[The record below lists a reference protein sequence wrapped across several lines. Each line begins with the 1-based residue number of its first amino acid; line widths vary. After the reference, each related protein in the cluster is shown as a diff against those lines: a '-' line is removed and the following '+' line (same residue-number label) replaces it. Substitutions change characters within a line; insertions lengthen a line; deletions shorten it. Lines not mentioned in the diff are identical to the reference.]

1 MQSNNFGNN
10 VFHSPM
16 SSTSSCSS
24 SPFTSPESCADV
36 DLLDLPMFFPNET
49 SNIYQQILDLDGSS
63 ELLTQQQQQ
72 QQQYQSY
79 APAQQQKYQYE
90 MPHIGLGTPPTS
102 PSAPAFYKHTSGA
115 TEIGTMYY
123 SAQPQAVQNAYVI
136 PTTQPVQ
143 HKELQQQLVYQ
154 VMMQQFDNL
163 ESSLFSPSPT
173 TSSCSSSLSSSP
185 YEASPLAAISSDFDL
200 FPLNNGPRPQQQIA
214 TSGYPSAPV
223 MAPSVMAQ
231 SMYSSS
237 SNTQAGVYQS
247 QMTPPMNQLEHER
260 DVSSLFNQQQ
270 QQQPPQQLQEQPM
283 TTEMSLLCK
292 CPGQYPC
299 GDPLPGTEP
308 MIDSSLPR
316 SSSPLDEIREE
327 FSESESSSEFE
338 EQEFDPSYMPT
349 SYHPRSHSLMTAV
362 AGSPTGGS
370 RRKTDKTRTKSM
382 SISTASSS
390 PYSSPYSRD
399 LSYSSPV
406 SPVRQ
411 DRRRSSSSSSF
422 GGSQLVHVDNLPPI
436 EDPHVCPVCSR
447 RFNRPFNLRSHILTH
462 TTARPFP
469 CTLCSWK
476 FTRHHDL
483 LRHCKAKHPEALVNG
498 DKKNGDSQ
506 TFSVV

>member
-1 MQSNNFGNN
+1 
-10 VFHSPM
+10 M

-24 SPFTSPESCADV
+24 SPFTSPESCAEV

-49 SNIYQQILDLDGSS
+49 SNIYQQILDLDSS
-63 ELLTQQQQQ
+63 SDMLTQQQQQQQ
-72 QQQYQSY
+72 QQQYQSF

-102 PSAPAFYKHTSGA
+102 PSAPAFYKHTGGA
-115 TEIGTMYY
+115 TEIGTMFY
-123 SAQPQAVQNAYVI
+123 SSQPQAIQNAYVI

-143 HKELQQQLVYQ
+143 QKELHQQLAYQ

-173 TSSCSSSLSSSP
+173 TSSCSSSP
-185 YEASPLAAISSDFDL
+185 YAEASPLAAISSDFDL
-200 FPLNNGPRPQQQIA
+200 FPLNNGPRPQQQVT

-231 SMYSSS
+231 SMFSN
-237 SNTQAGVYQS
+237 SNTQGGVYQN
-247 QMTPPMNQLEHER
+247 QMTPPMNQLDLER
-260 DVSSLFNQQQ
+260 DVSALFSQQ
-270 QQQPPQQLQEQPM
+270 QQQPPQQQSEQPM

-299 GDPLPGTEP
+299 GDPLPGTES
-308 MIDSSLPR
+308 MIDSNLPR

-338 EQEFDPSYMPT
+338 EQEYDPSYLPAT
-349 SYHPRSHSLMTAV
+349 YHPRSNSVMTAV
-362 AGSPTGGS
+362 TSSPTGAS
-370 RRKTDKTRTKSM
+370 RRKSDKTRAKSM
-382 SISTASSS
+382 VISTSASS
-390 PYSSPYSRD
+390 PYSSPYSKD
-399 LSYSSPV
+399 LSHSPA

-462 TTARPFP
+462 TTARPYP

-483 LRHCKAKHPEALVNG
+483 LRHCKAKHPEAMVNG
-498 DKKNGDSQ
+498 DKKNGEAQ

>member
-1 MQSNNFGNN
+1 
-10 VFHSPM
+10 M
-16 SSTSSCSS
+16 SSTSSCAS
-24 SPFTSPESCADV
+24 SPFTSPESCAEM

-49 SNIYQQILDLDGSS
+49 SNIYQQILDLDGSN
-63 ELLTQQQQQ
+63 ELLTQQRQQQQQ

-79 APAQQQKYQYE
+79 APAQQQKHQYE

-102 PSAPAFYKHTSGA
+102 PSAPAFYKHIGGA

-123 SAQPQAVQNAYVI
+123 SAQPQAIQNAYVI
-136 PTTQPVQ
+136 PTAQPVQ
-143 HKELQQQLVYQ
+143 HKELQQQLAYH

-173 TSSCSSSLSSSP
+173 TSSCSSSLSNSP
-185 YEASPLAAISSDFDL
+185 YADASPLAAISSDFDL
-200 FPLNNGPRPQQQIA
+200 FPLNNGPRPQQQVT

-231 SMYSSS
+231 SMFSNSN
-237 SNTQAGVYQS
+237 SNTQAGVYQN
-247 QMTPPMNQLEHER
+247 QMTPPMNQLDLER
-260 DVSSLFNQQQ
+260 DVSSLFSQQQ
-270 QQQPPQQLQEQPM
+270 QQQHPPQQQQEQPM

-299 GDPLPGTEP
+299 GDPLPGTES
-308 MIDSSLPR
+308 MIDSSLPH

-338 EQEFDPSYMPT
+338 EQDFDPSYLPT
-349 SYHPRSHSLMTAV
+349 SYHPRSNSMMTAV
-362 AGSPTGGS
+362 ASAPS
-370 RRKTDKTRTKSM
+370 DASKRKSDKTRAKSM
-382 SISTASSS
+382 VISTSASP
-390 PYSSPYSRD
+390 PYSSPYSKD
-399 LSYSSPV
+399 LSHSSPA

-498 DKKNGDSQ
+498 DKKSGEPQ